1 MKLFFMSMMVLG
13 KGGFLYILK
22 EMCRIR
28 MELSASSWRFRD
40 RIFNDFKTG
49 LRGIIWGLE
58 VIMEEVIGVWICLN
72 LLGYNR
78 EVFW

>member
-28 MELSASSWRFRD
+28 MELSASS
-40 RIFNDFKTG
+40 
-49 LRGIIWGLE
+49 
-58 VIMEEVIGVWICLN
+58 
-72 LLGYNR
+72 
-78 EVFW
+78 